1 MRVPLGVVG
10 QGVGVASFPF
20 LAQLYSEGKFDE
32 LNRLLNS
39 TLKGLIAT
47 LVPISALIIAQSA
60 PVVYLVF
67 SHTRMRPP
75 DLDATAATLVFF
87 TLGLFG
93 WGAQYIL
100 ARGFYATRNT
110 WIPAVVGTVLTFAN
124 LPVYWLLVRRAQ
136 HLGLAMAS
144 SIGITVY
151 TVVIFVLLS
160 RRTHNREEGALV
172 LFFVKIC
179 AASAVVAVACYKLR
193 QMLEP
198 HLAWHTLSGD
208 LPLLV
213 AVTSA
218 GIFLLVIVS
227 KLLRIRELDEQLARL
242 WMLAPWRRSKTPA

>member
-1 MRVPLGVVG
+1 MR
-10 QGVGVASFPF
+10 AS
-20 LAQLYSEGKFDE
+20 D
-32 LNRLLNS
+32 LN
-39 TLKGLIAT
+39 
-47 LVPISALIIAQSA
+47 
-60 PVVYLVF
+60 
-67 SHTRMRPP
+67 
-75 DLDATAATLVFF
+75 ATAATLVFF

-151 TVVIFVLLS
+151 TVVIFVLLA

-179 AASAVVAVACYKLR
+179 AASAVVGAVCYKLR

-213 AVTSA
+213 AVTA
-218 GIFLLVIVS
+218 VGNLLS
-227 KLLRIRELDEQLARL
+227 GLLRHPPGIPHPHPTV
-242 WMLAPWRRSKTPA
+242 APPWVRPPRPPPPTP